1 MRHPLRIGHIAL
13 LGSAPLL
20 VAQDRDAFSRE
31 SVSARLSCE
40 LGFAAL
46 CAKLADQKLDGA
58 CLPAPL
64 AIMLAAGAGVARV
77 PLRLAAI
84 CSWQGIGLVLPRLQT
99 KHANEVTPPR
109 IGVLSP
115 GTPCRLFL
123 QKLAHHSPRSA
134 PADYTQI
141 PVAASQ
147 LNEFLAEGMIDGICG
162 YDPLPALACLEENVN
177 LVSDSSVLF
186 PAHPGCVLVMRTDAV
201 EGREHLLDSLARVVE
216 RAREYCT
223 APGGQA
229 AAARLVLAQ
238 APYARISP
246 ARLARLSPNLGTTQF
261 AVPASERA
269 GLSAASVDYLEMA
282 SLSAAGPAAR
292 IQDIRAALPG
302 LLARPSL
309 AAVAGN

>member
-20 VAQDRDAFSRE
+20 VAQERDGFSGE
-31 SVSARLSCE
+31 NLSVRLSCE
-40 LGFAAL
+40 LGLAAL

-64 AIMLAAGAGVARV
+64 AVMLAAGAGVARV
-77 PLRLAAI
+77 PLRLATV
-84 CSWQGIGLVLPRLQT
+84 CSWQGVGLVLPRLQPKAT
-99 KHANEVTPPR
+99 SDNVAPR

-123 QKLAHHSPRSA
+123 QKLAHFSLRSA
-134 PADYTQI
+134 PTDYTQI

-147 LNEFLAEGMIDGICG
+147 LNEFLGEGIIDGICG
-162 YDPLPALACLEENVN
+162 YDPLPALACLEDSVN

-186 PAHPGCVLVMRTDAV
+186 PGHPGCVLVMRTDAV
-201 EGREHLLDSLARVVE
+201 EGREHLLESLARALE
-216 RAREYCT
+216 AARDQCASPSGRAT
-223 APGGQA
+223 
-229 AAARLVLAQ
+229 AARLVLAQ
-238 APYARISP
+238 APYTRIP
-246 ARLARLSPNLGTTQF
+246 PDKLARLGSNLGTTLF
-261 AVPASERA
+261 APPPSERA
-269 GLSAASVDYLEMA
+269 GLSPTSLEYLEMA
-282 SLSAAGPAAR
+282 CLSSAGPATR

-309 AAVAGN
+309 AAALGR